1 MSDFDD
7 DDMLYDSDAGSMGE
21 VADEDD
27 PAVRAENRYFEAKG
41 AILECSLRFSVNR
54 SGRWGR
60 PRSLWSNAGVLRN
73 WLQ

>member
-41 AILECSLRFSVNR
+41 MFSSSL
-54 SGRWGR
+54 
-60 PRSLWSNAGVLRN
+60 VLRCLGFHATFQPN
-73 WLQ
+73 GARFLNAENLRNLLQ

>member
-21 VADEDD
+21 APDEDD

-41 AILECSLRFSVNR
+41 TLAIVY
-54 SGRWGR
+54 
-60 PRSLWSNAGVLRN
+60 
-73 WLQ
+73 